1 MPRPASAPP
10 VTAAPSQIYGEDVVV
25 GDEITPLEVTPDV
38 TGMFF
43 FSAATYNGHRIHYDT
58 GWACDKEG
66 YPAVLVQ
73 GPMQSALLA
82 RAVTDWMGPRGVLR
96 SFSAQNRASAFP
108 GQRLGFQGT
117 VTAVDRGETTATVRL
132 ELRGTHDGEVLMPG
146 TATVELPLRGMK
158 PTAVGRPQ

>member
-1 MPRPASAPP
+1 M
-10 VTAAPSQIYGEDVVV
+10 
-25 GDEITPLEVTPDV
+25 TPDV
-38 TGMFF
+38 TQMFF

-73 GPMQSALLA
+73 GPLQSALLA

-108 GQRLGFQGT
+108 GDRLVF
-117 VTAVDRGETTATVRL
+117 
-132 ELRGTHDGEVLMPG
+132 RGTDHGRRPRRV
-146 TATVELPLRGMK
+146 RGDR
-158 PTAVGRPQ
+158 AAGAAR